1 MRRREVLGSLAIVA
15 AWPRSAF
22 AEAKRRLAL
31 LMPFAEGDTVAAG
44 FIDSLRRSLAELGW
58 REGANLKIE
67 VRWSGTDHELS
78 RTYAKELAA
87 SQPDVIVAHGPTF
100 AYAREA
106 TRAVPL
112 VFLAIVDPVGQG
124 FVSSLS
130 RPGGNIT
137 GFMLMEF
144 SIGGKFIELLREIAP
159 KTKRVAVFVDPSNST
174 SPQWWRSIEGAARDA
189 GIEPRQE
196 VVRNE
201 TDIDAVIGAI
211 TRAPD
216 AGFIIP
222 PQALFTAHRTLIIR
236 SAARERLPAV
246 YSNAFFVKDGGL
258 LSYGSDL
265 VDQYARAA
273 SYIDRI
279 LKGEKPA
286 DLPVQAPTKYGL
298 VINLKTAKTL
308 GITVPPALLARA
320 DEVIE

>member
-1 MRRREVLGSLAIVA
+1 MRRREVLGGLATVA
-15 AWPRSAF
+15 AWPRSAL
-22 AEAKRRLAL
+22 AEAERRLAL
-31 LMPFAEGDTVAAG
+31 LMPFAEGDAVAAG
-44 FIDSLRRSLAELGW
+44 FIDSLRQSLAEVGW
-58 REGANLKIE
+58 KEGANLKIE
-67 VRWSGTDHELS
+67 VRWSGADHDLS

-87 SQPDVIVAHGPTF
+87 SQPDVIVAHGPAF
-100 AYAREA
+100 VYAREA

-144 SIGGKFIELLREIAP
+144 SIGGKFIELMKEIAP
-159 KTKRVAVFVDPSNST
+159 KTKRVAVFVDPSNSN

-201 TDIDAVIGAI
+201 TDMGAAIGTIA
-211 TRAPD
+211 RAPD
-216 AGFIIP
+216 GGIIIP
-222 PQALFTAHRTLIIR
+222 PQALLAAHRTFIIS
-236 SAARERLPAV
+236 SAARERLPVV

-279 LKGEKPA
+279 LKGAKPS
-286 DLPVQAPTKYGL
+286 DLPVQAPTRYHL
-298 VINLKTAKTL
+298 AINLRTASAL
-308 GITVPPALLARA
+308 GLSVPSGLIARA
-320 DEVIE
+320 DVVIE